1 MQEISQHFSH
11 RSEMDLNI
19 HLVYQYLKYQLTLI
33 SDKKSIKT
41 ALIVLHF
48 DESQLELDDETE

>member
-19 HLVYQYLKYQLTLI
+19 NLAYQYLKYQLTLI

-48 DESQLELDDETE
+48 DESPLELDDEAE